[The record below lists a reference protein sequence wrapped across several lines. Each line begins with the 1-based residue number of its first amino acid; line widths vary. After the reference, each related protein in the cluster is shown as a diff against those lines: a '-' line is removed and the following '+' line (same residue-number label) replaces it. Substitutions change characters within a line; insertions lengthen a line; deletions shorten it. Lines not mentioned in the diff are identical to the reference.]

1 NHPPLGNRTI
11 SRAATFHRSEIA
23 ESHALESSTARKLQ
37 NSTRRNHPPL
47 RNRRIS
53 RAATF
58 HRPRIAESRRGNIP
72 SLRNCRIPRAATFHH
87 SGIAESHARS
97 EERRVGKGGK
107 LRADTRK

>member
-1 NHPPLGNRTI
+1 FRL
-11 SRAATFHRSEIA
+11 AEIA
-23 ESHALESSTARKLQ
+23 EAHALDSSTARKLQ
-37 NSTRRNHPPL
+37 NPTRRNHPPL

-87 SGIAESHARS
+87 SGIAESHARQRSTAQESRNRS
-97 EERRVGKGGK
+97 EERRVGKGW
-107 LRADTRK
+107 RARR